1 MALEERRIQRTKE
14 WLVKAQ
20 RDLEAAAILQ
30 AQPAPFLDIVAYH
43 CQQTGE
49 KALKAY
55 LFWHDVPFGKTHSLQ
70 ELLAQCVDVD
80 ATLQDLSDAALLLTP
95 LGIQFRY
102 PGAILEPSS
111 VQAEQAIDHARS
123 VFTAVLTRLP
133 SAVAPGP

>member
-1 MALEERRIQRTKE
+1 MALEERRIRRTKE

-30 AQPAPFLDIVAYH
+30 AQPAPFLDIVVYH
-43 CQQTGE
+43 CQQAGE

-80 ATLQDLSDAALLLTP
+80 ANPPRSQRCRASFNTAWHTISLSRRNFGTIINS
-95 LGIQFRY
+95 G
-102 PGAILEPSS
+102 
-111 VQAEQAIDHARS
+111 
-123 VFTAVLTRLP
+123 
-133 SAVAPGP
+133 